1 MNFNNIVSVKRSN
14 TTMLISVLYIQ
25 PPKHSYKPTESHEKP
40 LEATDDI
47 SMSSYLLQPHLHH
60 SDKINIYMS

>member
-1 MNFNNIVSVKRSN
+1 
-14 TTMLISVLYIQ
+14 MLNSVLYIQ
-25 PPKHSYKPTESHEKP
+25 PPKHSYKPTESHDKP

-47 SMSSYLLQPHLHH
+47 SLSSYLLQPHLHH